1 MPLVHRPA
9 HLVTAV
15 RAALAVVVAII
26 GPTGPGLVLVVVAL
40 ALDWVDGE
48 VARRTG
54 TVSPFGARFD
64 METDAF
70 LIAVLSVYA
79 APEYG
84 WWVLLIGAARYLLWL
99 AERVVPWLRR
109 PVPPRYWRKVVAAIE
124 GIVLTVAVADVLPT
138 VVTQALLLAALAL
151 LAESFGRDVWWL
163 WRTRYVAAPYPTGGG
178 LTLAAIGVVWVALVL
193 PQDPGDL
200 VRLPVETLLLV
211 GVALLPWQRTQR
223 GVAIVLGV
231 VLGVVVVL
239 KAFDVG
245 FEKFLD
251 RPFDPTVDWV
261 YLGPGVGVLG
271 DSIGVTAARA
281 TAVAAAVVVAAVL
294 VLLPLATIRVA
305 RTVAGNRRV
314 ALGLSGVVVL
324 AALTQVGSTN
334 AAVLAYDQV
343 VQVRADLA
351 DRKEFGREI
360 DVDRYAGVRGGHLLR
375 GLRGKDVLVVFVESY
390 GRVAVQDTSFSP
402 GVDAVLDDGNKR
414 LRRAG
419 YHERSAFLTSPT
431 FGAASWLAHST
442 LESGL
447 WVDSQRRYEQLLGAD
462 RLTLTSAFEK
472 AGWRTVFDVPANT
485 KDWPEG
491 EKFYGFDQIYDSRN
505 VGYEGP
511 QFGYA
516 PMPDQFNLAAF
527 QRLELDPRDRPP
539 VMGEIDLVSSHHPWA
554 PSPLPVPWDQVGDG
568 SIFDDAPTQ
577 PDSSDVKTLYGQS
590 IEYTMATLVSWLEQH
605 PDPNLVLLVLGD
617 HQPHSYV
624 TGPDPGHDVP
634 VSVIAQDPSVV
645 RRIADWGWQ
654 PGIHPSPDAPV
665 WPMSTVRDRF
675 LSAFSR

>member
-1 MPLVHRPA
+1 VPLVHRPA
-9 HLVTAV
+9 HVVTGI
-15 RAALAVVVAII
+15 RAALAVVVAVI

-40 ALDWVDGE
+40 ALDWVDGQ

-54 TVSPFGARFD
+54 TVSAFGARFD

-70 LIAVLSVYA
+70 LIAVLSAYA
-79 APEYG
+79 APTYG

-109 PVPPRYWRKVVAAIE
+109 PVPPRYWRKVVAAIQ
-124 GIVLTVAVADVLPT
+124 GIVLTVAVAEVLPT
-138 VVTQALLLAALAL
+138 VLTQALLLTALAL

-163 WRTRYVAAPYPTGGG
+163 WRTRYAEAAYPTAGG

-200 VRLPVETLLLV
+200 VQFPVETLLLV
-211 GVALLPWQRTQR
+211 AIALLPWRRTQR
-223 GVAIVLGV
+223 AIAVVIGV
-231 VLGVVVVL
+231 VLGAVVVL

-245 FEKFLD
+245 FQTFLD

-281 TAVAAAVVVAAVL
+281 TAVAAVVVVAVVL
-294 VLLPLATIRVA
+294 VLLPLATVRVA
-305 RTVAGNRRV
+305 GTVAGNRRV
-314 ALGLSGVVVL
+314 AAALSGVVILGAL
-324 AALTQVGSTN
+324 AQVGSTN
-334 AAVLAYDQV
+334 AAVLAYDEV
-343 VQVRADLA
+343 VQVRDDLA
-351 DRKEFGREI
+351 DQKEFGREI
-360 DVDRYAGVRGGHLLR
+360 ETDRYAGVPDGRLLR

-390 GRVAVQDTSFSP
+390 GRVAVQDSSFSP
-402 GVDAVLDDGNKR
+402 GVDAVLDDGSRR
-414 LRRAG
+414 LRGAG
-419 YHERSAFLTSPT
+419 YQARSAFLTSPT

-442 LESGL
+442 LQSGL

-462 RLTLTSAFEK
+462 RLTLTSAFDS
-472 AGWRTVFDVPANT
+472 AGWHTVFDVPANT
-485 KDWPEG
+485 RDWPDG
-491 EKFYGFDQIYDSRN
+491 EDFYGFDQIYDSRN

-516 PMPDQFNLAAF
+516 PMPDQFNLKTF
-527 QRLELDPRDRPP
+527 QRLVLDPTERKP

-554 PSPLPVPWDQVGDG
+554 PSPLPVPWDEVGDG
-568 SIFDDAPTQ
+568 SVFDDAPTQ
-577 PDSSDVKTLYGQS
+577 PDSSDVQTLYGQS
-590 IEYTMATLVSWLEQH
+590 IEYTMGTLVSWLERH

-634 VSVIAQDPSVV
+634 VSVIAQDPSVL

-675 LSAFSR
+675 LDAFSS